1 MDKEMGFADVNG
13 TRLYYEVAGNGHP
26 LVLIHGFSLD
36 TRMWDDQFELFA
48 RDYKVIRYD
57 VRGYGK
63 SAVPGSDGYYHADD
77 LRTLLDHLGIGHA
90 HILGLSLGGA
100 IALEFALAYPDMI
113 HALILV
119 DSVLWGHNWS
129 EESSKRDGAVW
140 AAGSVEGARAL
151 WLAHPLFA
159 PAMENASVAP
169 RLTQI
174 VTDYS
179 GWSWA
184 NDDPGLLPDPVAA
197 QRLGQI
203 SVPTLVVIGEHDLPD
218 FHAIA
223 HTLQQQI
230 PNARTVVLP
239 GVGHMSNMEDPE
251 GFNKA
256 VLSFLTKEK
265 G

>member
-1 MDKEMGFADVNG
+1 MDRQIGFAEVNG
-13 TRLYYEVAGNGHP
+13 TQLYYEVAGDGHP

-48 RDYKVIRYD
+48 RDYKVVRYD
-57 VRGYGK
+57 IRGYGK
-63 SAVPGSDGYYHADD
+63 SAVPGKDGYYHADD
-77 LRTLLDHLGIGHA
+77 LRALLDHLGINHA

-100 IALEFALAYPDMI
+100 IALEFALAYPDRI

-129 EESSKRDGAVW
+129 EESRKQDGAVW

-159 PAMENASVAP
+159 PAMENSSAAP

-179 GWSWA
+179 GWSWV
-184 NDDPGLLPDPVAA
+184 NDDPGLLPDPMAA
-197 QRLGQI
+197 QRLREI
-203 SVPTLVVIGEHDLPD
+203 NAPTLIVMGERDLPD
-218 FHAIA
+218 FHTIA
-223 HTLQQQI
+223 DTLQEQI
-230 PNARTVVLP
+230 PNSRTVVLP

-256 VLSFLTKEK
+256 VLSFLMKEK
-265 G
+265 V